1 MALTIQEWLKRPAY
15 GTWLAVGIACRTDV
29 SLHKSAFGK
38 FIYLYSY
45 GNQESKNK
53 KGYFHALYSNKWYY
67 AVGIEKILI
76 EAALYIKA
84 QWI

>member
-15 GTWLAVGIACRTDV
+15 STWLAVGIACRTDV
-29 SLHKSAFGK
+29 SVHKSTFGK

-53 KGYFHALYSNKWYY
+53 KGTFMLCILTN
-67 AVGIEKILI
+67 GIMRWGLKRF
-76 EAALYIKA
+76 
-84 QWI
+84 